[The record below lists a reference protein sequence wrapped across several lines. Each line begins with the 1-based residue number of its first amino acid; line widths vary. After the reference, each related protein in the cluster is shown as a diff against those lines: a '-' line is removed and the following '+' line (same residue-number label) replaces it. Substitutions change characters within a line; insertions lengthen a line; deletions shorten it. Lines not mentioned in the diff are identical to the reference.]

1 MRAAIL
7 TISSSRSDRDKP
19 DESGPALARFAQ
31 DVGAVVAAAEIVPDK
46 QSEIEWALRHYSDT
60 ERCELVLTTG
70 GTGFAPDD
78 VTPEA
83 TRAVIEREAPGI
95 AEALRAASRE
105 HTRNWML
112 SRGVAGIRGRSLII
126 NFPGSP
132 KSIGEAGEAIAEAI
146 PHAVSVLGDGAGHPD
161 HGH

>member
-1 MRAAIL
+1 MRAAVI
-7 TISSSRSDRDKP
+7 TISSSRGDGTTP
-19 DESGPALARFAQ
+19 DESGPALAEFARA
-31 DVGAVVAAAEIVPDK
+31 VGADVAATEVVPDE
-46 QSEIEWALRHYSDT
+46 QSKIEWALRHYCDT
-60 ERCELVLTTG
+60 ERCDLVLTTG

-112 SRGVAGIRGRSLII
+112 SRGIAGIRGRTLII
-126 NFPGSP
+126 NFPGNP
-132 KSIGEAGEAIAEAI
+132 KSIGEAGEAIGGAL
-146 PHAVSVLGDGAGHPD
+146 PHAVSILSDRGSHRHDGR
-161 HGH
+161 

>member
-1 MRAAIL
+1 MRAAVI
-7 TISSSRSDRDKP
+7 TVSSSRSDGTKT
-19 DESGPALARFAQ
+19 DEGGPALAEFARSI
-31 DVGAVVAAAEIVPDK
+31 GADVAATKVVPDE
-46 QSEIEWALRHYSDT
+46 QSEIEWALRHYVDT
-60 ERCELVLTTG
+60 ELCDLVLTTG

-105 HTRNWML
+105 HTPNWML

-126 NFPGSP
+126 NFPGNP
-132 KSIGEAGEAIAEAI
+132 KAIGEAGEAIGAAI
-146 PHAVSVLGDGAGHPD
+146 PHAVSLLSDRADDHDGR
-161 HGH
+161 